1 MPTPAPDVRILV
13 PVRPAPNPV
22 PDRGPATP
30 ADREARPA
38 ARPPRRDG
46 RRPGAR
52 AAFAGVCLAAGLA
65 YLGIGAPVHADDPFG
80 PVPPPGVRPTGPAA
94 PAADDADRPADVAA
108 YRAWLRRQDWL
119 CRALAARELR
129 LRSDDGVVSALATT
143 LASEGDARVVG
154 VVLAAL
160 KGRSRDDLLVE
171 GGVALAERMVALLDH
186 RHPVVRE
193 RALAAVLPLPPVRL
207 PAEPARIKDWWARGR
222 DGLAV
227 EATLATERRAALR
240 RAARGGLGEES
251 KTVAPLAMRRYAD
264 LERIEREGLE
274 VVVCLDQ
281 TGSME
286 AVIEAAKASIVRLVK
301 RMKDL
306 APRFRVGLVTYDD
319 EAFVRLPLTSDEAA
333 LEREFRRVH
342 AAGGGDYEEGVDK
355 ALALAFE
362 QRKVAWSRKAL
373 RVIVLVG
380 DAPPHDDDAGPMM
393 RGILARRDDP
403 AFEAPVRID
412 TITTVPGARA
422 PDDLVPY
429 FGDIARAGRGA
440 ALVLGSSRDLAAELL
455 LASFGAA
462 WREPLRALLEEL
474 DAFDAAAAAR

>member
-1 MPTPAPDVRILV
+1 MQVSPPPSPTPDH
-13 PVRPAPNPV
+13 
-22 PDRGPATP
+22 GPATP

-38 ARPPRRDG
+38 ARPGRSGDRR
-46 RRPGAR
+46 RRPR
-52 AAFAGVCLAAGLA
+52 ASFAGACLAAGLA
-65 YLGIGAPVHADDPFG
+65 YLGIGASVRADDPFG

-94 PAADDADRPADVAA
+94 QGPAGQAAAPDADKPADVAA
-108 YRAWLRRQDWL
+108 YRAWLKRQDWL

-129 LRSDDGVVSALATT
+129 LRSDDGVIAALATT
-143 LASEGDARVVG
+143 LATEADARVVG

-160 KGRSRDDLLVE
+160 NGRGRDDLLVE
-171 GGVALAERMVALLDH
+171 GGVPLADRLVELLSH

-193 RALAAVLPLPPVRL
+193 RALAALLPLPPVRL
-207 PAEPARIKDWWARGR
+207 PADAARLKDWWARGR
-222 DGLAV
+222 DGLAI

-240 RAARGGLGEES
+240 RAARGGLAEES

-281 TGSME
+281 TGSMG
-286 AVIEAAKASIVRLVK
+286 AVIEAAKASIVRLVR

-319 EAFVRLPLTSDEAA
+319 EAFVRLPLTADEAA

-393 RGILARRDDP
+393 RGILAKRDDP

-422 PDDLVPY
+422 PDELVPY

-440 ALVLGSSRDLAAELL
+440 ALVLGSTRDLAAELL
-455 LASFGAA
+455 LASFGPA

-474 DAFDAAAAAR
+474 EAFDAAAAGR